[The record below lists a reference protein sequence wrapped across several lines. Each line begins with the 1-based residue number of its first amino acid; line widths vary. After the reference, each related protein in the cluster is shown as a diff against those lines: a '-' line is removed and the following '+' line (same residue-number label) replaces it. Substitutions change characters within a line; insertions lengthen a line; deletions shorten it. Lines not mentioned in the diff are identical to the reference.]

1 MSPRPYRLGQRQV
14 AADETRSRILKAAR
28 EQLEKEASFSLDA
41 VARRADVARMTV
53 YYQFGSRRGLLEALF
68 DDLAA
73 RGGIP
78 QLPSAFQEPDPMA
91 ALDRLIEIFAHFWS
105 SARVVHRRLRAI
117 AVLDPELLQ
126 TLADRNEFRRRG
138 LRVIL
143 SRLATPAES
152 QPIDDLV
159 DLLFVLSSFESFDML
174 AGSDRTPGAGASSS
188 PGFQVR
194 APAMLS
200 NSRPNPFAIE
210 TEVCRAPLPGGH
222 STGSLMVRPRRR

>member
-14 AADETRSRILKAAR
+14 TADETRSRILNAAR
-28 EQLEKEASFSLDA
+28 EQLEKEATFSIDA

-78 QLPSAFQEPDPMA
+78 QLPSAFQEQDPMV

-126 TLADRNEFRRRG
+126 ALLDRNELRRRG
-138 LRVIL
+138 LLVIL
-143 SRLATPAES
+143 SRTPAIAGN

-159 DLLFVLSSFESFDML
+159 NLLFVLSSFESFDML
-174 AGSDRTPGAGASSS
+174 AGSDRTPDEVVPTVKQAAAAIL
-188 PGFQVR
+188 R
-194 APAMLS
+194 R
-200 NSRPNPFAIE
+200 SR
-210 TEVCRAPLPGGH
+210 
-222 STGSLMVRPRRR
+222 

>member
-14 AADETRSRILKAAR
+14 AADETRSRILNAAR
-28 EQLEKEASFSLDA
+28 AQLETEASFSIDA

-78 QLPSAFQEPDPMA
+78 QLPSAFQERDAMV
-91 ALDRLIEIFAHFWS
+91 ALDRLIEIFAHFWT

-126 TLADRNEFRRRG
+126 ALVDRNELRRRG

-143 SRLATPAES
+143 SRTPGIAGS
-152 QPIDDLV
+152 QAIDDLV
-159 DLLFVLSSFESFDML
+159 NLLFVLSSFESFDML
-174 AGSDRTPGAGASSS
+174 AGSDRTPD
-188 PGFQVR
+188 QVVPMVKQAAAAILR
-194 APAMLS
+194 R
-200 NSRPNPFAIE
+200 SR
-210 TEVCRAPLPGGH
+210 
-222 STGSLMVRPRRR
+222 

>member
-1 MSPRPYRLGQRQV
+1 MSPRPYRLGQRQM
-14 AADETRSRILKAAR
+14 AADEARSRIQNAAC
-28 EQLEKEASFSLDA
+28 EQLEKEASFSIDA

-73 RGGIP
+73 SGGVI
-78 QLPSAFQEPDPMA
+78 QLPSAFQLQDPMA

-117 AVLDPELLQ
+117 AVLDPELDQALV
-126 TLADRNEFRRRG
+126 DRNEWRRKG

-174 AGSDRTPGAGASSS
+174 AGSDRTPDEVVPIVKRAAAAI
-188 PGFQVR
+188 VR
-194 APAMLS
+194 
-200 NSRPNPFAIE
+200 RG
-210 TEVCRAPLPGGH
+210 RQD
-222 STGSLMVRPRRR
+222 R

>member
-14 AADETRSRILKAAR
+14 AADETRSRILNAAR
-28 EQLEKEASFSLDA
+28 AQLETEASFSIDA

-78 QLPSAFQEPDPMA
+78 QLPSAFQERDAMV
-91 ALDRLIEIFAHFWS
+91 ALDRLIEIFAHFWT

-126 TLADRNEFRRRG
+126 ALVDRNELRRRG

-143 SRLATPAES
+143 SRTPGIAGS
-152 QPIDDLV
+152 QAIDDLV
-159 DLLFVLSSFESFDML
+159 NLLFVLTSFESFDML
-174 AGSDRTPGAGASSS
+174 AGSDRTPDEVVPMVKQAA
-188 PGFQVR
+188 
-194 APAMLS
+194 A
-200 NSRPNPFAIE
+200 AI
-210 TEVCRAPLPGGH
+210 L
-222 STGSLMVRPRRR
+222 RRIR